1 MSDAPFAFIELPPER
16 QAEKPRT
23 RGLTMLADF
32 GMPLGRQEDVL
43 ELAGRYVDLAK
54 IATGTARLYE
64 KSYLQRK
71 LAAYRTRQVRPFIG
85 GQFQEYVFATE
96 GWRALAPFL
105 REAKAL
111 GFDTVEI
118 SDNCVPLTD
127 DERHRQIRIALD
139 CGLEVFGE
147 VGSKDRRSDAQDLLR
162 QAEVCFAAGC
172 ELVLVEAAELV
183 EDGVPNQAML
193 DALRRDLDVDRALFE
208 LPGPWI
214 SGVTLAQ
221 VSDLKKLLIAEFGPA
236 VNLGNLKADDLIETE
251 ALRVGL
257 GVVGP
262 KGRQV
267 AEQNI
272 ASENADHRGGAIRA
286 GVVSNHQP

>member
-1 MSDAPFAFIELPPER
+1 MTDAPFAFIELPPER
-16 QAEKPRT
+16 QATKPRT
-23 RGLTMLADF
+23 SGLTMMADF
-32 GMPLGRQEDVL
+32 GMPQGQVEDVL
-43 ELAGRYVDLAK
+43 ALAGRYLDLAK
-54 IATGTARLYE
+54 IATGTSRLYE
-64 KSYLQRK
+64 KSYLERK
-71 LAAYRTRQVRPFIG
+71 LGVYREHQVRPFIG

-96 GWRALAPFL
+96 GWQALEPFL

-127 DERHRQIRIALD
+127 EERRRQIRIALD
-139 CGLEVFGE
+139 CGLAVFGE
-147 VGSKDRRSDAQDLLR
+147 VGSKDARSDAADLLR

-183 EDGVPNQAML
+183 EDGVPKRAML
-193 DALRRDLDVDRALFE
+193 AALRAGLDFDRVLFE

-214 SGVTLAQ
+214 SGVTLSQ
-221 VSDLKKLLIAEFGPA
+221 ISDLKKLLIAEFGPA
-236 VNLGNLKADDLIETE
+236 VNLANLKADDLIETE

-262 KGRQV
+262 KGRRV
-267 AEQNI
+267 EP
-272 ASENADHRGGAIRA
+272 
-286 GVVSNHQP
+286 V

>member
-1 MSDAPFAFIELPPER
+1 MTDAPFAFIELPPER
-16 QAEKPRT
+16 QAAKPRT
-23 RGLTMLADF
+23 CGLTMLADF
-32 GMPLGRQEDVL
+32 GMPLGQQSDVL

-64 KSYLQRK
+64 KSYLERK
-71 LAAYRTRQVRPFIG
+71 LATYREHRVRPFIG

-96 GWRALAPFL
+96 GWQALEPFL
-105 REAKAL
+105 REARAL

-118 SDNCVPLTD
+118 SDNCVPLSD
-127 DERHRQIRIALD
+127 DERRRQIRIAQD
-139 CGLEVFGE
+139 CGLAVFGE
-147 VGSKDRRSDAQDLLR
+147 VGSKDSRSDAADLLR

-183 EDGVPNQAML
+183 EDGVPNRAML
-193 DALRRDLDVDRALFE
+193 DALRRGLDFARVLFE

-236 VNLGNLKADDLIETE
+236 VNLANLKADDLIETE

-262 KGRQV
+262 KARR
-267 AEQNI
+267 
-272 ASENADHRGGAIRA
+272 SEPA
-286 GVVSNHQP
+286 